1 MNKTLFRMEWKYT
14 WKLLLIF
21 LAILTMYFTIMLTM
35 FDPALGSAL
44 AEFEKLMP
52 DMMAAVG
59 MSGSGATLVDFFST
73 YLYGMIMIMFPFL
86 FSVILS
92 LRLLVK
98 KVDNG
103 SMAYLLCSGEKRSRV
118 WLSQLCVLLSALFLL
133 IAYCVVLGI
142 VCSAIMF
149 PGDLDITAFLRLN
162 LGCLLLQTA
171 LAAICFLASSLLNEY
186 RHAALAGAGI
196 GIVFI
201 LIQMLANMKGDLE
214 ILQYATILTLFDT
227 AGLIANEAQAWG
239 RLGALLLIAVICL
252 IAARQSFLRR
262 DLSL

>member
-1 MNKTLFRMEWKYT
+1 MNKTLFRMEWKSA

-21 LAILTMYFTIMLTM
+21 IVILSMYFTIMLTM
-35 FDPALGSAL
+35 FDPKLGSAL
-44 AEFEKLMP
+44 AEFEKVMP
-52 DMMAAVG
+52 EMMAAVG
-59 MSGSGATLVDFFST
+59 MSGSASTLVDFFST

-103 SMAYLLCSGEKRSRV
+103 SMTYLLSCGEKRSRV
-118 WLSQLCVLLSALFLL
+118 WMSQLCVLLSALVLL
-133 IAYCVVLGI
+133 LVFCTLLGI

-149 PGDLDITAFLRLN
+149 PNDLDIPAFLRLN

-171 LAAICFLASSLLNEY
+171 LASICFLASSALNEY
-186 RHAALAGAGI
+186 RHAALAGAGV
-196 GIVFI
+196 GVVFI
-201 LIQMLANMKGDLE
+201 MIQMLANMKGNLE
-214 ILQYATILTLFDT
+214 KLQYATLMTLFDT
-227 AGLIANEAQAWG
+227 EGLIANEAQAWG
-239 RLGALLLIAVICL
+239 RLGALVLIAGICL
-252 IAARQSFLRR
+252 MIARQSFLRR